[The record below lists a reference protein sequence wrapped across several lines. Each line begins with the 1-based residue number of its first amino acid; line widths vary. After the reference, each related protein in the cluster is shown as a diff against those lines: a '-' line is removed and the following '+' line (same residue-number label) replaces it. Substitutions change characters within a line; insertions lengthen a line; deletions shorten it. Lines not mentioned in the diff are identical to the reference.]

1 MKRKQLRQQCRR
13 SSSNSEE
20 EAAVEKEEE
29 EEEEEEAMERAR
41 WSAPAEC
48 KSTIREADK
57 VGHGRQKKLSCVT
70 VRERKCASPE

>member
-29 EEEEEEAMERAR
+29 EEEEEAMERAR

-57 VGHGRQKKLSCVT
+57 VGHVRQKKLSCVT